1 MKLEIS
7 PKRLRMSKK
16 VKLKILKSET
26 SVKVKLMA
34 TKREDQEAEAVLA
47 VGDLQAEIKEDM
59 KGRGL
64 EAEATWDQ
72 DLVVGIVRKATG
84 VGDPTAEVTK
94 GGDLGVEVT
103 KEGDPEAGVKIGI
116 TRGEVQEN
124 ITENMTEG
132 NATTTEVE
140 TTEKE
145 VEVTRGVG
153 H

>member
-1 MKLEIS
+1 MKPKVTEMEEVPRTRRNPAIKMKLEIS

-64 EAEATWDQ
+64 EAEAT
-72 DLVVGIVRKATG
+72 
-84 VGDPTAEVTK
+84 
-94 GGDLGVEVT
+94 
-103 KEGDPEAGVKIGI
+103 
-116 TRGEVQEN
+116 
-124 ITENMTEG
+124 
-132 NATTTEVE
+132 
-140 TTEKE
+140 
-145 VEVTRGVG
+145 
-153 H
+153 